1 VLAADTRK
9 RLRTAPLDSPEADR
23 LLGHLPDH
31 VRSGSFHLAVGDRV
45 VSGGPAVGPLLEL
58 LEPVR
63 PVGRWITRS
72 PRARAIAAAAYDA
85 VSRHR
90 HRIGRLLPPTGP
102 PPR

>member
-23 LLGHLPDH
+23 LLGHLSDD
-31 VRSGSFHLAVGDRV
+31 VRQGSFHLAVEERV
-45 VSGGPAVGPLLEL
+45 WSGGDAVGPLLEL
-58 LEPVR
+58 LEPIR
-63 PVGRWITRS
+63 PVGRWIRRS
-72 PRARAIAAAAYDA
+72 PRARTIAAAAYDT

-90 HRIGRLLPPTGP
+90 HRIGRILPRTGP